1 MGFPE
6 RLRVGPPSEG
16 SGRRSA
22 GWPAALP
29 IGRLAGI
36 LLPAL
41 ALSGPALASAIT
53 VQSATYGGSCGIVAD
68 NAGSQVKAACNGSQT
83 CSYRVDYQRLGD
95 PAPGCPKTFVALYSC
110 AGSPSIRTAWV
121 PSEAG
126 SGRMAVLDCQG
137 VNPPSTTARLAPVPP
152 MPSTIEESELGV
164 PGVWY
169 LPGKQGMAYFENG
182 AIAQLTVEEWDRDG
196 VVISRQDVDGPSAGL
211 SAIYRGTIASDGI
224 ANPSVLWTWAG
235 HGQTLGTFTASF
247 HTVTLA
253 EAKAGAK
260 AEEVPANVQN
270 KDADKFKDLRWY
282 LAGAALGDPDMEA
295 DAGFFLAAGAGYPHD
310 FATAFRLFSAAAAQG
325 ETTGEVDLGYMFAQ
339 GWPGHPP
346 DMAKAKAWFAK
357 AGPVGAKAAE
367 QVAESQKQEAAK
379 AQLNSQSAAAVLGVL
394 GAMLGSGDSDG
405 GAPQSDNEG
414 YSVGAALQQQQYLA
428 NHDYG
433 WNGQ

>member
-6 RLRVGPPSEG
+6 RLRVGPPSG
-16 SGRRSA
+16 HPGRRSA
-22 GWPAALP
+22 GRPAGLP
-29 IGRLAGI
+29 IGRFAGV

-83 CSYRVDYQRLGD
+83 CSYRVEYQRLGD

-110 AGSPSIRTAWV
+110 AGSPGIRTAWV

-126 SGRMAVLDCQG
+126 FGRIAVLDCQA
-137 VNPPSTTARLAPVPP
+137 VNPPSPTARLAPVPP

-164 PGVWY
+164 PGLWY
-169 LPGKQGMAYFENG
+169 LPGRQGMAYFANG

-196 VVISRQDVDGPSAGL
+196 VVIARQDVDGPSAGL
-211 SAIYRGTIASDGI
+211 SAIYRGTIASNGI
-224 ANPSVLWTWAG
+224 TDASVLWTWAG
-235 HGQTLGTFTASF
+235 HGQTLWTFTATF
-247 HTVTLA
+247 HAVTLA

-270 KDADKFKDLRWY
+270 QAADKFKDLRWY

-325 ETTGEVDLGYMFAQ
+325 ETTGEVDLGYMYAQ

-357 AGPVGAKAAE
+357 AGPVGVKAAE
-367 QVAESQKQEAAK
+367 QVAERQKQEAAQVQ
-379 AQLNSQSAAAVLGVL
+379 ANARAASAAVGVL
-394 GAMLGSGDSDG
+394 GALVGSGGSDG
-405 GAPQSDNEG
+405 EDPAQQNYDNN
-414 YSVGAALQQQQYLA
+414 SQWLQGQQLLA
-428 NHDYG
+428 NEPDT